1 MRIITD
7 KLRWRGR
14 QHDRFHS
21 LPSFHNADHN
31 RSTDLFIIF
40 LYQATN
46 LEQNQNTNEQVQPDK
61 VVPAE
66 VQEGSQPAASETS
79 FLATTEVK
87 DETSTL
93 STQPQTAN
101 TKPAPTNQQPQTES
115 MEVHKHPHHVM
126 HKKKW
131 TEYLLEFFMLFLAVF
146 LGFIAENIRE
156 HIAETNHAKELAKN
170 FFEEVRNDSIV
181 ASKKVAN
188 RIKQENALIDL
199 AKYLKDSS
207 LTKDVS
213 KTFVLNFIY
222 GIYFRTP
229 SVFEPKT
236 VILEQLKNSGSL
248 RYFKNEELQKSIGD
262 LSVAINNIK
271 DRQEL
276 ENQTRLQYI
285 NPIIIDHY
293 DFDFE
298 AELTQHRKLD
308 IFTALTEYE
317 NDNRTVPFHLK
328 SIEKIDKERLI
339 NILQF
344 YAGAA
349 LTSTRKIH
357 FQNYMELNTRVLKLL
372 REEYHLE

>member
-1 MRIITD
+1 
-7 KLRWRGR
+7 
-14 QHDRFHS
+14 
-21 LPSFHNADHN
+21 
-31 RSTDLFIIF
+31 
-40 LYQATN
+40 
-46 LEQNQNTNEQVQPDK
+46 
-61 VVPAE
+61 
-66 VQEGSQPAASETS
+66 
-79 FLATTEVK
+79 
-87 DETSTL
+87 
-93 STQPQTAN
+93 
-101 TKPAPTNQQPQTES
+101 

-131 TEYLLEFFMLFLAVF
+131 NEYLLEFFMLFLAVF
-146 LGFIAENIRE
+146 LGFVAENIRE

-248 RYFKNEELQKSIGD
+248 RYFKNEELQKGIGD